1 MAAATSPDQYV
12 PQTIRTHR
20 PLVVWFGC
28 VIVASLIV
36 ALVLIAPIELA
47 NNHSAIAITI
57 YRAFSKVCHQQPGR
71 SFFIAGYPLAVC
83 ARCTGLYV
91 GFTFTLIL
99 YPLIV
104 SLNRTFTP
112 PRKWL
117 ILATMP
123 LAIDFGLNFL
133 GIWTNTHSSRLLTG
147 LLLGSVAVFYVMPGM
162 MDLALGGWRIF
173 SPRQYRASVAM
184 TAPGAS
190 IAAAPSDYSAPHRRI

>member
-1 MAAATSPDQYV
+1 MAAALSPQQYV
-12 PQTIRTHR
+12 PQTIHSLR
-20 PLVVWFGC
+20 PLIVWFGC

-36 ALVLIAPIELA
+36 ALVLLAPIELA
-47 NNHSAIAITI
+47 NNHSAIAIAI
-57 YRAFSKVCHQQPGR
+57 YRAFSKVCHQQPER

-117 ILATMP
+117 ILAAMP
-123 LAIDFGLNFL
+123 LAIDFSLNFF

-147 LLLGSVAVFYVMPGM
+147 LLLGSVAVFYVVPGL
-162 MDLALGGWRIF
+162 MDLAWRGLRISS
-173 SPRQYRASVAM
+173 SPRDRASVAM

-190 IAAAPSDYSAPHRRI
+190 IASAPSDYSAPHRRI